1 MVDYLL
7 LKAALLTEGIWS
19 DHESVS
25 EVGTRYKEQNH
36 GLFGWDFENHI
47 KQKLPDDFCLPD
59 GTVVQ
64 FRLNTKSPYHVASI
78 DDKPQLYYNDHA
90 ICEVSWLRRPR
101 YYDEKTA
108 KGNEMIK
115 IGQIGGKD
123 DLFFCYQNYCSHFA
137 KNKQCGFCNLVST
150 SNVYDSVVRRK
161 DAGEIGEVTKAAWAE
176 GDVNHVN
183 ITGGCINP
191 KREITIVSEI
201 FESIREYTGFD
212 TVPGTLLPSPAK
224 GDAIDKYFETGVG
237 SLSFA
242 MEVWD
247 KKYYEAICPGKS
259 ESTSHG
265 DFVESI
271 KKAVGVFGE
280 GNVYTIFVM
289 GLEPKETFLE
299 GVNTKSELGANI
311 IPFVWSP
318 NPGSKLSGHRA
329 PFAEWYAETTRQA
342 AEIVHEHKVPAGTK
356 NHCYLCDGNSLL
368 HDALREKGVV

>member
-1 MVDYLL
+1 MEDYLL
-7 LKAALLTEGIWS
+7 LKAALLTEGIRS
-19 DHESVS
+19 DTESVR
-25 EVGTRYKEQNH
+25 EVGTRYKEQTH
-36 GLFGWDFENHI
+36 GLFGWDFENHTE
-47 KQKLPDDFCLPD
+47 QKLPDDFSLPD

-64 FRLNTKSPYHVASI
+64 YRLNSKSPYHVVSTE
-78 DDKPQLYYNDHA
+78 DKRLLFHNDRA
-90 ICEVSWLRRPR
+90 LCEVNWLRRPR
-101 YYDEKTA
+101 YYNEKTS
-108 KGNEMIK
+108 KGNDMIR

-150 SNVYDSVVRRK
+150 STVYDSVERK
-161 DAGEIGEVTKAAWAE
+161 KDPDEIGEVVKAAWAE

-191 KREITIVSEI
+191 KREIAIVTEM
-201 FESIREYTGFD
+201 FDSIRDHTGFD

-224 GDAIDKYFETGVG
+224 GDAIDKYYETGIG

-247 KKYYEAICPGKS
+247 RKYYEAICPGKS
-259 ESTSHG
+259 ETTSH
-265 DFVESI
+265 DEFVESI
-271 KKAVGVFGE
+271 KKAVDVFGE
-280 GNVYTIFVM
+280 GNVYTILVM

-299 GVNTKSELGANI
+299 GVTAIAELGANI
-311 IPFVWSP
+311 IPFIWSP

-329 PFAEWYAETTRQA
+329 PFAEWYADTTRQA
-342 AEIVHEHKVPAGTK
+342 AEIVHDHKVPTGTR

>member
-1 MVDYLL
+1 M
-7 LKAALLTEGIWS
+7 TS
-19 DHESVS
+19 
-25 EVGTRYKEQNH
+25 R
-36 GLFGWDFENHI
+36 
-47 KQKLPDDFCLPD
+47 
-59 GTVVQ
+59 
-64 FRLNTKSPYHVASI
+64 R
-78 DDKPQLYYNDHA
+78 LYYNDHA

-299 GVNTKSELGANI
+299 GVNTISELGANI

-342 AEIVHEHKVPAGTK
+342 VEIVHEHKVPAGTK

>member
-259 ESTSHG
+259 ESTSHD

-299 GVNTKSELGANI
+299 GVNTISELGANI

>member
-1 MVDYLL
+1 
-7 LKAALLTEGIWS
+7 
-19 DHESVS
+19 
-25 EVGTRYKEQNH
+25 
-36 GLFGWDFENHI
+36 
-47 KQKLPDDFCLPD
+47 
-59 GTVVQ
+59 
-64 FRLNTKSPYHVASI
+64 VASI

-176 GDVNHVN
+176 GDVNHVS

-259 ESTSHG
+259 ESTSHD

-299 GVNTKSELGANI
+299 GVNTISELGANI